1 VEDVMKVPTDP
12 LYTEKDGKQSKKFL
26 AAMRFTRDWTAIII
40 LTIIGLGLGAYFVED
55 KAIGAGIVSVLIA
68 EIVVL
73 GFVQVLYLGGQAA
86 VDTFVRMAVVIVTG
100 KNGNALKGHTPP
112 AEPALEDDPT
122 S

>member
-1 VEDVMKVPTDP
+1 
-12 LYTEKDGKQSKKFL
+12 
-26 AAMRFTRDWTAIII
+26 MRFTRDWTAIIV
-40 LTIIGLGLGAYFVED
+40 LTIVGTGLATAFLED
-55 KAIGAGIVSVLIA
+55 KTIGPGLVSVLIA

-100 KNGNALKGHTPP
+100 KNGKTTPK
-112 AEPALEDDPT
+112 DPV